1 MRSLQHLFNFHVQLM
16 IWTATVALTDLFWE
30 MLASVTQP
38 HLQRRCEMPTTT
50 YGAGCRF
57 CTQICTQSAT
67 VKYAAVKLVSLISA
81 NRNIASNALGTAP
94 GTTCCNRVDNEHP
107 ETLARPFHLRPV
119 TIGFGCRELV
129 AIG

>member
-67 VKYAAVKLVSLISA
+67 VKYAAVKLVSLMQT
-81 NRNIASNALGTAP
+81 GTLLQMLWAP
-94 GTTCCNRVDNEHP
+94 LQGRLVVTGWIMS
-107 ETLARPFHLRPV
+107 TLKR
-119 TIGFGCRELV
+119 
-129 AIG
+129 